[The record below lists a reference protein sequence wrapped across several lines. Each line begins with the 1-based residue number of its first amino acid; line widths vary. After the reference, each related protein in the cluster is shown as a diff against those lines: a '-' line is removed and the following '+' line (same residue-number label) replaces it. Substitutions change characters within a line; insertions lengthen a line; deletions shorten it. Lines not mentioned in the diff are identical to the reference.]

1 LAGCIIN
8 NVKQINWL
16 FFFGTLFFSA
26 IYADTTFGQEHAD
39 ATIFHIYSSHT
50 SFPDTG
56 RIKGHLYDNVLYTAA
71 EHYNDSTVLIVVPK
85 NLDAK
90 KKVDLVFWFHGWRNN
105 VDNAAVHYELSKQ
118 FLASNRNAILVLA
131 ETARDAPDSY
141 GGKLENTGVF
151 KGLVA
156 DVLNGLKAKAIIK
169 PGCRAGNILLAGH
182 SGAYRVMAGIIKNG
196 GEPIDEIM
204 LFDALYAETDIFTAW
219 IKADPEHRFINLFT
233 DHGGTLDET
242 HAMTKLLDDADVSY
256 MQLEEKDILPARYR
270 AQRVLFIHSLKQHD
284 DIVNPDNFRLM
295 LENSPFLK
303 AIK

>member
-1 LAGCIIN
+1 MRYLYTLIIIVCISLRS
-8 NVKQINWL
+8 VAQQSD
-16 FFFGTLFFSA
+16 G
-26 IYADTTFGQEHAD
+26 
-39 ATIFHIYSSHT
+39 ATIFHIFSSHT

-56 RIKGHLYDNVLYTAA
+56 RAKGHTYDHVLYTAA
-71 EHYNDSTVLIVVPK
+71 EHYNDSTVLIIAPK
-85 NLDAK
+85 SLDAK

-118 FLASNRNAILVLA
+118 FLASHRNAVLILA

-141 GGKLENTGVF
+141 GGKLENIGVF

-169 PGCRAGNILLAGH
+169 PGCRAGNVLLAGH
-182 SGAYRVMAGIIKNG
+182 SGAYRVMARIIKNG
-196 GEPIDEIM
+196 GEPVDEIM

-219 IKADPEHRFINLFT
+219 TKADPGHRFINLYT

-256 MQLEEKDILPARYR
+256 MQLEEKDIVPAQYR
-270 AQRVLFIHSLKQHD
+270 SQRVLFIHSLKQHD

-303 AIK
+303 VIK

>member
-1 LAGCIIN
+1 MRYLYILIIIVCISLRS
-8 NVKQINWL
+8 VAQQSD
-16 FFFGTLFFSA
+16 G
-26 IYADTTFGQEHAD
+26 
-39 ATIFHIYSSHT
+39 ATIFHIFSSHT

-56 RIKGHLYDNVLYTAA
+56 RAKGHTYDHVLYTAA
-71 EHYNDSTVLIVVPK
+71 EHYNDSTVLIIAPK
-85 NLDAK
+85 SLDAK

-118 FLASNRNAILVLA
+118 FLASHRNAVLILA

-141 GGKLENTGVF
+141 GGKLENIGVF

-169 PGCRAGNILLAGH
+169 PGCRVGNVLLAGH
-182 SGAYRVMAGIIKNG
+182 SGAYRVIARIIKNG
-196 GEPIDEIM
+196 GEPVDEIM

-219 IKADPEHRFINLFT
+219 TKADPGHRFINLYT

-256 MQLEEKDILPARYR
+256 MQLEEKDIVPAQYR
-270 AQRVLFIHSLKQHD
+270 SQRVLFIHSLKQHD

-303 AIK
+303 GIK